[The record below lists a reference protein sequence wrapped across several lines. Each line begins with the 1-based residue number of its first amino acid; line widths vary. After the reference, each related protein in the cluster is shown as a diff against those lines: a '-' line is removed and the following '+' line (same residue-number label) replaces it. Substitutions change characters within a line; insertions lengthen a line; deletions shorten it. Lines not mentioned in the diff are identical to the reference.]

1 MKSSNLPYS
10 FYEET
15 SAIANTEDSSAVE
28 KIGIC
33 REKLARLFVQIFEV
47 TSQCVPI
54 CVPNKNLMGK
64 LVTLSVTFIFKM
76 NKFIELLLKV

>member
-1 MKSSNLPYS
+1 MKSSNLPYI

-15 SAIANTEDSSAVE
+15 SAIANTEDSSVFG

-33 REKLARLFVQIFEV
+33 REKLARLFLQIFEV

-54 CVPNKNLMGK
+54 CVPNKNLIGK
-64 LVTLSVTFIFKM
+64 LVRLNSTIVLF
-76 NKFIELLLKV
+76 LKCANF